1 MATRVDFYQLSRD
14 PVDVTVAKLASKAM
28 QAGERLLVVAEH
40 EVLRARISDALWG
53 HGKADFLANGQA
65 DAPHAAR
72 QPILLG
78 SECAAPNEARIL
90 IIADGRWREEAEQ
103 FTRVMLLFDE
113 QATEDARDLWRQ
125 LAPREDIDNHIHK
138 QTPEGRWREGR

>member
-28 QAGERLLVVAEH
+28 QAGERLLVIAEDDG
-40 EVLRARISDALWG
+40 LRNRIGDALWG
-53 HGKADFLANGQA
+53 YGKADFLANGLA

-78 SECAAPNEARIL
+78 TQCEAPNEARIV
-90 IIADGRWREEAEQ
+90 IIADGRWRAEAER
-103 FTRVMLLFDE
+103 FARVMLLFDE
-113 QATEDARDLWRQ
+113 DATQAARDLWRQ
-125 LAPREDIDNHIHK
+125 LASREDIDNHIHK
-138 QTPEGRWREGR
+138 QTPQGGWREGR